1 MKKHYLSKYKVT
13 VTSWNHGLQSEFY
26 ADTMAQVTATI
37 KADFKRHTGEKEW
50 FKQHCIMKIEKADK
64 NQFNQVVSD
73 SVWIPFCNRIYH
85 KFKFKNYDTLAIT
98 LDH

>member
-26 ADTMAQVTATI
+26 ANTMAQVNQTI

-50 FKQHCIMKIEKADK
+50 FKQHCIMKIQKADK
-64 NQFNQVVSD
+64 AQFD
-73 SVWIPFCNRIYH
+73 SVVNDSTWIPYCNRIYH
-85 KFKFKNYDTLAIT
+85 NFKFKNYDSLAIKT
-98 LDH
+98 EY